1 MGSDAAE
8 SRSRDPAKSFNPR
21 SRMGSDPLQPES
33 LTQPQSFNPRSR
45 MGSDVDVFCMCLIFA
60 GFNPRSRMG
69 SDNKPTLDESDIIWF
84 QSTLP
89 YGERLDD
96 PFCNGWHRFVSIHA
110 PVWGATLR
118 RLTNGRE
125 GFGFNPRSRMGSD
138 SFYLLSY
145 KCINVS
151 IHAPVWG
158 ATNPVCINA
167 DCRKFQSTLPYGERR
182 IHCSGFAEYQKVSIH
197 APVWGATFWILY

>member
-1 MGSDAAE
+1 MFQSTLPYGE
-8 SRSRDPAKSFNPR
+8 RRSRKQKPR
-21 SRMGSDPLQPES
+21 SGKKF
-33 LTQPQSFNPRSR
+33 QSTLPYGERPFT
-45 MGSDVDVFCMCLIFA
+45 A
-60 GFNPRSRMG
+60 GITNTTS
-69 SDNKPTLDESDIIWF
+69 KF